1 MKIIHIHV
9 TWIYILFIR
18 YNFSFID
25 DQTSFSQINNKIIRE
40 VLTSRIDII
49 DIMKWTMNWI
59 LIWEYIFIRN

>member
-49 DIMKWTMNWI
+49 DIMKWTMNDT
-59 LIWEYIFIRN
+59 EY